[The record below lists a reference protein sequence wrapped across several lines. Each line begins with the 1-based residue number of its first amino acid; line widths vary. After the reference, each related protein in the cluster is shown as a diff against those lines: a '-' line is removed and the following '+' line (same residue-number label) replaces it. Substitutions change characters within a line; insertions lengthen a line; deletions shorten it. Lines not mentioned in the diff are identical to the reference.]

1 MTDTNERSGS
11 VASEEPTRLQSM
23 ALGDTT
29 REREQRDITNWPALI
44 LLAGFFAF
52 VGYLGIAYLAMVLG
66 LVVMIFLHELGHF
79 MTAKWTGMKATQF
92 FLGFGPTLFSR
103 QRGEVEWG
111 IKALPFGAFVR
122 IVGMSNLD
130 PFDPADA
137 DKAYINKSY
146 PRRMLVITAGSMM
159 HFIQAAV
166 ILVFV
171 VSLVGVRDAAVID
184 GALEDSPR
192 PWTIGEISQLET
204 GETPSIEAGLQVG
217 DRIVAID
224 NQPIDDFVSMA
235 EYIRARPGEE
245 VTLDVVRGDDT
256 LQTSTTLVEVPTDDG
271 GSIGFLGVAALYD
284 RQTLSPVS
292 AIGLGLDVG
301 QTAVTFIPQ
310 RFFSPE
316 TWANL
321 GSLVLEGPEEVS
333 ITSDEAAERPIS
345 LVGAVR
351 ISGQVAEID
360 WALSLLFLAQINI
373 FVGILNL
380 IPLLPLDGGHAAIA
394 TYERIRSR
402 KGAAPYRADIT
413 KLLPITYAVV
423 LVFGFIGLTTVW
435 LDIVRPIS

>member
-1 MTDTNERSGS
+1 MTDTNAPTGTT
-11 VASEEPTRLQSM
+11 AEPSRLQSM
-23 ALGDTT
+23 ALGDTKQGGT
-29 REREQRDITNWPALI
+29 SGDVTNWPALI
-44 LLAGFFAF
+44 ALVAFFAF
-52 VGYLGIAYLAMVLG
+52 IGNLGMAYLAMVLG

-103 QRGEVEWG
+103 TRGEVEWG

-122 IVGMSNLD
+122 IIGMSNLD
-130 PFDPADA
+130 PIDPEDA
-137 DKAYINKSY
+137 PRAYINKSY
-146 PRRMLVITAGSMM
+146 PRRMLVITAGSLM

-171 VSLVGVRDAAVID
+171 VSFVGVRDAAIID
-184 GALEDSPR
+184 QALIDEPR
-192 PWTIGEISQLET
+192 PWTVGEIRRLET
-204 GETPSIEAGLQVG
+204 GETPSVQAGLAVG

-224 NQPIDDFVSMA
+224 GRGLDDFVSMA
-235 EYIRARPGEE
+235 EYVFDRPGEE
-245 VTLDVVRGDDT
+245 VTLTVERGEET
-256 LQTSTTLVEVPTDDG
+256 FEAATTLAEVPTDTG
-271 GSIGFLGVAALYD
+271 ETIGFLGVSALYD
-284 RQTLSPVS
+284 RQTLSPAS
-292 AIGLGLDVG
+292 ALGLGLDVG

-310 RFFSPE
+310 RFLSPS

-321 GSLVLEGPEEVS
+321 GSLVLDGREDVS
-333 ITSDEAAERPIS
+333 ITSDEAQERPIS

-402 KGAAPYRADIT
+402 KGQLPYRADIT

-423 LVFGFIGLTTVW
+423 ALFGFIGLTTVW

>member
-1 MTDTNERSGS
+1 MTDTNAPAETS
-11 VASEEPTRLQSM
+11 AEPSRLQSM
-23 ALGDTT
+23 ALGDTKQDG
-29 REREQRDITNWPALI
+29 RADDVTNWPALI
-44 LLAGFFAF
+44 GLAAFFGII
-52 VGYLGIAYLAMVLG
+52 GYLGVAYLAMVLG
-66 LVVMIFLHELGHF
+66 LVIMIFLHELGHF

-103 QRGEVEWG
+103 TRGEVEWG

-122 IVGMSNLD
+122 IIGMSNLD
-130 PFDPADA
+130 PIDPADA
-137 DKAYINKSY
+137 PRAYINKSY

-171 VSLVGVRDAAVID
+171 VSLVGVRDAAIID
-184 GALEDSPR
+184 EALIDAPR
-192 PWTIGEISQLET
+192 PWTIGEIRRLET
-204 GETPSIEAGLQVG
+204 GETPSVEAGLAVG

-224 NQPIDDFVSMA
+224 DRDLDDFVGMA
-235 EYIRARPGEE
+235 EYVFERPGEV
-245 VTLDVVRGDDT
+245 VTLTVERGDET
-256 LQTSTTLVEVPTDDG
+256 FEATTTLAEVPTDSG
-271 GSIGFLGVAALYD
+271 ETIGFLGVAALYD
-284 RQTLSPVS
+284 RQTLSPVT
-292 AIGLGLDVG
+292 GLGLGVDVG
-301 QTAVTFIPQ
+301 RVAVTFIPQ
-310 RFFSPE
+310 RFLSPS

-321 GSLVLEGPEEVS
+321 GSLVLDGREDVS
-333 ITSDEAAERPIS
+333 IASDEAQERPIS

-373 FVGILNL
+373 FIGILNL

-402 KGAAPYRADIT
+402 RGQRPYRADIT

-423 LVFGFIGLTTVW
+423 ALFAFIGLTTVW